1 MGRRLGACA
10 AVGLWLGLASLAQ
23 ALVTSPAWA
32 GWGDE
37 SWGELIWGGG
47 SSPIPA
53 QSTEGLGVLAIAL
66 VMIGF
71 ILARRWRRG
80 AH

>member
-1 MGRRLGACA
+1 MGRGLRALA
-10 AVGLWLGLASLAQ
+10 AVGLWLAIASAAQ
-23 ALVTSPAWA
+23 ALLVSVAWA

-37 SWGELIWGGG
+37 NWGELIWGGG
-47 SSPIPA
+47 SSLIPA
-53 QSTEGLGVLAIAL
+53 LSAEGLGVLAIAL

-80 AH
+80 VH